1 MDEINQVRR
10 IRLSKSCLGDSE
22 KSAVREV
29 LDHEYLGMGSYVQQF
44 EEDLSEFFG
53 RPAICVAN
61 GTAALHLA
69 LQACGIGHGDEV
81 LVQSLTYVASYQAI
95 SATGARPVSC
105 DVDPSSLTID
115 LKHAENLITS
125 RTKALMPVHYAGGVG
140 PLDEIYNFAS
150 KHGLRIIEDAAH
162 AFGSTYHGTKVGGFG
177 DISCFSFDGI
187 KNITCGEG
195 GCVVSNDKQILDVI
209 QDLRLLG
216 VNKDTLKRFSG
227 QRSWDFD
234 VLSQGWRYHMS
245 NMNASIGIVQL
256 SRFPVLAQRR
266 QSLAKLYTTLLSDCL
281 QIIPVLNEFNEV
293 VPHIYPV
300 FLSLPLDRDLVRK
313 LLLDAGVESGY
324 HYQPNHKLSFYY
336 SSHSLPI
343 TDSLSTRL
351 LTLPLHPDLDDL
363 DVIYVVNTLKSILA
377 NC

>member
-162 AFGSTYHGTKVGGFG
+162 AFGSTYHGTKVGGLA
-177 DISCFSFDGI
+177 IYLAL
-187 KNITCGEG
+187 
-195 GCVVSNDKQILDVI
+195 VS
-209 QDLRLLG
+209 
-216 VNKDTLKRFSG
+216 TALK
-227 QRSWDFD
+227 
-234 VLSQGWRYHMS
+234 
-245 NMNASIGIVQL
+245 I
-256 SRFPVLAQRR
+256 
-266 QSLAKLYTTLLSDCL
+266 
-281 QIIPVLNEFNEV
+281 
-293 VPHIYPV
+293 
-300 FLSLPLDRDLVRK
+300 
-313 LLLDAGVESGY
+313 
-324 HYQPNHKLSFYY
+324 
-336 SSHSLPI
+336 
-343 TDSLSTRL
+343 
-351 LTLPLHPDLDDL
+351 
-363 DVIYVVNTLKSILA
+363 
-377 NC
+377 

>member
-281 QIIPVLNEFNEV
+281 QIIPVFNEFNEV